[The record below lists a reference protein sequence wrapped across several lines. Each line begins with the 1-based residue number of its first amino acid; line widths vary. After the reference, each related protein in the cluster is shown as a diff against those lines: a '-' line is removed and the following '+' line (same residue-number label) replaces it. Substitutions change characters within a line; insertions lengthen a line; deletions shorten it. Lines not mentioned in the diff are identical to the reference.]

1 MNKLDKKHN
10 GKHSINR
17 NEQKDQQM
25 EQSKNDEKSSSN
37 LKSNKKT
44 IKIIIIS
51 IISIIVISCLAII
64 LFNIFRPK
72 IKNIVQIELGT
83 QEIKIQDFLTEE
95 KDAENAEFITDIS
108 QIDLSKVGTHE
119 ITIKL
124 NNKEYKSVLEI
135 KDTTAPEVK
144 FQDVCAYLDYQINPE
159 DFIVEKNDKSN
170 MEVSIG
176 NEITINGFGYYHPI
190 IIVKDEYGNQS
201 SQVCLLII
209 SYIKNKIT
217 LEYGNKLTKQDL
229 LFNFDEYQDTVNQED
244 LDVINNSD
252 VGEYELKSNYQGQE
266 KITKIIIQDTVAPE
280 LVLKNVSLYTGQTIT
295 DANQFV
301 EKAED
306 LAGVTLNI
314 LTEINYSTIGDQ
326 EVTIEATDGHGNKTS
341 QKAILTIKEDKEG
354 PVFSGLSDLKVTKG
368 STADYKK
375 GVTAK
380 DDKDGDV
387 EFTVD
392 SSSVN
397 LYNADIYKITNTA
410 TDKSGNATTQNR
422 KVVVSEKTTTSSTSS
437 SSTSNSSSSSSD
449 VYAKADEFIAKAT
462 SGVSGTSN
470 KIIAIKNYLRN
481 NIKYSHRYNASNTG
495 SVNNAAMKAFTAY
508 EGDCYI
514 HAAAA
519 QVMFTRIG
527 VQSIIVNALD
537 YTHYWNMV
545 YINGGWKHVD
555 PTPGWAYADVDFMN
569 DAKRLETL
577 RRISGYEYRDWDRS
591 KFPVAN

>member
-72 IKNIVQIELGT
+72 IKNTVQIELGT

-170 MEVSIG
+170 MEVFIG
-176 NEITINGFGYYHPI
+176 NEITINGFGDYHPI

-201 SQVCLLII
+201 SQECLLTI

-252 VGEYELKSNYQGQE
+252 VVEYELKSNY
-266 KITKIIIQDTVAPE
+266 
-280 LVLKNVSLYTGQTIT
+280 
-295 DANQFV
+295 
-301 EKAED
+301 
-306 LAGVTLNI
+306 
-314 LTEINYSTIGDQ
+314 
-326 EVTIEATDGHGNKTS
+326 
-341 QKAILTIKEDKEG
+341 
-354 PVFSGLSDLKVTKG
+354 
-368 STADYKK
+368 
-375 GVTAK
+375 
-380 DDKDGDV
+380 
-387 EFTVD
+387 
-392 SSSVN
+392 
-397 LYNADIYKITNTA
+397 
-410 TDKSGNATTQNR
+410 
-422 KVVVSEKTTTSSTSS
+422 
-437 SSTSNSSSSSSD
+437 
-449 VYAKADEFIAKAT
+449 
-462 SGVSGTSN
+462 
-470 KIIAIKNYLRN
+470 
-481 NIKYSHRYNASNTG
+481 
-495 SVNNAAMKAFTAY
+495 
-508 EGDCYI
+508 
-514 HAAAA
+514 
-519 QVMFTRIG
+519 
-527 VQSIIVNALD
+527 
-537 YTHYWNMV
+537 
-545 YINGGWKHVD
+545 
-555 PTPGWAYADVDFMN
+555 
-569 DAKRLETL
+569 
-577 RRISGYEYRDWDRS
+577 
-591 KFPVAN
+591 

>member
-1 MNKLDKKHN
+1 MNKLDKKHD

-72 IKNIVQIELGT
+72 IKNTVQIELGT

-176 NEITINGFGYYHPI
+176 NEIAINGFGDYHPI
-190 IIVKDEYGNQS
+190 IIVKDEYGNES
-201 SQVCLLII
+201 SQECLLTI

-295 DANQFV
+295 DTNQFV

-368 STADYKK
+368 STPDYKK
-375 GVTAK
+375 SVTAK

-387 EFTVD
+387 DFTVD

-397 LYNADIYKITNTA
+397 LDKVGTYNVTYTA
-410 TDKSGNATTQNR
+410 TDKSGNTTTQNR
-422 KVVVSEKTTTSSTSS
+422 KVIVSEKTISSGTGS

-577 RRISGYEYRDWDRS
+577 RRISGYEYRDWDRN

>member
-25 EQSKNDEKSSSN
+25 EQSKKDKKSSSN

-72 IKNIVQIELGT
+72 IKNTVQIELGT

-190 IIVKDEYGNQS
+190 IIVKDEYGNES
-201 SQVCLLII
+201 SQECLLTI

-280 LVLKNVSLYTGQTIT
+280 LVLKNVSLYTGQTLT

-368 STADYKK
+368 STPDYKK
-375 GVTAK
+375 SVTAK

-387 EFTVD
+387 DFTVD

-397 LYNADIYKITNTA
+397 LDKAGTYNVTYTA
-410 TDKSGNATTQNR
+410 TDKSGNTTTQNR

-437 SSTSNSSSSSSD
+437 SSTLNSSNSSSD

>member
-72 IKNIVQIELGT
+72 IKNTVQIELGT

-124 NNKEYKSVLEI
+124 NNKEYKSVFEI

-176 NEITINGFGYYHPI
+176 NEITINGFGDYHPI
-190 IIVKDEYGNQS
+190 IIVKDEYGNES
-201 SQVCLLII
+201 SQECLLTI

-368 STADYKK
+368 STPDYKK
-375 GVTAK
+375 SVTAK

-387 EFTVD
+387 DFTVD

-397 LYNADIYKITNTA
+397 LDKVGTYNVTYTA
-410 TDKSGNATTQNR
+410 TDKSGNTTTQNR

>member
-72 IKNIVQIELGT
+72 IKNTVQIELGT

-201 SQVCLLII
+201 SQVCLLTI

-326 EVTIEATDGHGNKTS
+326 EITIEATDGHGNKTS

-368 STADYKK
+368 STPDYKK
-375 GVTAK
+375 SVTAK

-387 EFTVD
+387 DFTVD

-397 LYNADIYKITNTA
+397 LDKAGTYNVTYTA

-462 SGVSGTSN
+462 SGISGTSN

-555 PTPGWAYADVDFMN
+555 PTPGWAYADVNFMN